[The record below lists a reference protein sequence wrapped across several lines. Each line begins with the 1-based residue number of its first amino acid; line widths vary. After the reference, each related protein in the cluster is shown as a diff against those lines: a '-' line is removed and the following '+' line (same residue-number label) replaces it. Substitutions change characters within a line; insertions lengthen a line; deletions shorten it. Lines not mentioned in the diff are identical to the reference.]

1 MAPTERD
8 RRDEGGY
15 GDLAARTPAWGGC
28 SWALD
33 KHRKGISGCL
43 VTPSSA
49 AHCSFLGISHLNQL
63 HLLTLLWTP

>member
-15 GDLAARTPAWGGC
+15 RDLAARTPAWGGC
-28 SWALD
+28 SWALN
-33 KHRKGISGCL
+33 KHKKGIKGCL

-49 AHCSFLGISHLNQL
+49 AHCSFLGISLLNQL
-63 HLLTLLWTP
+63 HLHPPKS